1 MWLSSVV
8 LPEPRKPVS
17 TVTGTRESDEDDIL
31 DGRVTADDAV
41 RHKRV
46 LIVVVETRSV
56 SKMTDPIR

>member
-41 RHKRV
+41 GPSQKGADSRR
-46 LIVVVETRSV
+46 R
-56 SKMTDPIR
+56 DPIGE